1 MSHPRAATARAL
13 VGAVAVALLGACSA
27 EPGGATVAPTV
38 TPQPVHSAAD
48 IQLPLEDYRL
58 DVASVR
64 LLFEATRKLEGDCAR
79 RYGVQ
84 LTDPAGPDATTSIT
98 RVARR
103 YGILSLQHAQSSGYR
118 PSAQLLAQLTGET
131 GGDAEWRPSDR
142 DVLVLTGLDADGTP
156 ATAAE
161 RPRASDGELL
171 TDGGCSAAAARAL
184 DKGLLPV
191 SADLVEILEGQA
203 FTAAE
208 QDPVVVQAW
217 RDWSACMRRSGHDYS
232 SPWQPNDTD
241 WGKTVTE
248 QEIRTAVDDV
258 QCRHQ
263 TGMTD
268 KWVATEV
275 SHQLRL
281 ISEHE
286 DRLKRLRDYNRS
298 RVARADDLLDP
309 AQDPPARTTEPAL
322 QVQRGSA
329 RRLEEALH

>member
-1 MSHPRAATARAL
+1 
-13 VGAVAVALLGACSA
+13 
-27 EPGGATVAPTV
+27 
-38 TPQPVHSAAD
+38 
-48 IQLPLEDYRL
+48 
-58 DVASVR
+58 
-64 LLFEATRKLEGDCAR
+64 
-79 RYGVQ
+79 
-84 LTDPAGPDATTSIT
+84 
-98 RVARR
+98 VARR